1 MSNRIKVEIPKTE
14 LNEFLSDYTDIV
26 HKASQAALR
35 KGIRLL
41 KDAALR
47 GLNSSGINIGRNP
60 KYSDTLR
67 EGIRTTGIRDDDSI
81 YVHILGSRAKT
92 SGTFRLRFFES
103 GTKERYAKTYKGEP
117 LKKKRYLGKIPQ
129 GKYSF
134 FESSVTAA
142 QSSAISVFN
151 EQLNK
156 YIENAW
162 NNGQHNTSR

>member
-1 MSNRIKVEIPKTE
+1 MPYLPYFFV
-14 LNEFLSDYTDIV
+14 
-26 HKASQAALR
+26 
-35 KGIRLL
+35 
-41 KDAALR
+41 
-47 GLNSSGINIGRNP
+47 
-60 KYSDTLR
+60 
-67 EGIRTTGIRDDDSI
+67 
-81 YVHILGSRAKT
+81 
-92 SGTFRLRFFES
+92 FRLCLHLFTLFDRRIFLWYNE
-103 GTKERYAKTYKGEP
+103 AKTYKGKP

-134 FESSVTAA
+134 FESSVMAA